1 MPTMPDDFYTL
12 QDDFINVFKFTRSTE
27 TAVDEWAIAL
37 ERTIEETPESE
48 RFYILLDVSGDDVT
62 FSQSARAHSKRIFSE
77 YKERKGYIA
86 MVFEWRTSPY
96 FARVFFATIGKLG
109 FKLNYFTDDKAAKA
123 WLRDMHANES

>member
-1 MPTMPDDFYTL
+1 MPDDFYML
-12 QDDFINVFKFTRSTE
+12 QDDFIDIFKFTRSTDA
-27 TAVDEWAIAL
+27 AVDKWANEL
-37 ERTIEETPESE
+37 EKTIQKTPTSE

-62 FSQSARAHSKRIFSE
+62 FSQAARTHSKRIFST

-109 FKLNYFTDDKAAKA
+109 FKLNYFTDNEAAKA
-123 WLRDMHANES
+123 WLRDMHANESN